1 MIDNEGVDLVLISE
15 ISKIILYVIFNFTFV
30 TARVNDIKV
39 TFPMFYLIT
48 LSRPLTLACSVLF
61 LFYLFSFYLLFNT
74 KKNLAMCTA
83 LC

>member
-48 LSRPLTLACSVLF
+48 L
-61 LFYLFSFYLLFNT
+61 
-74 KKNLAMCTA
+74 
-83 LC
+83 